1 MSRNFVIAAMV
12 DDVQLH
18 GNLNCISLISQ
29 TSHVRNS
36 YSSEEL
42 SDVLTTS
49 GITEDDFQISEDNQF
64 PIFNVFDN
72 LTAGDHLL
80 SLVSS

>member
-49 GITEDDFQISEDNQF
+49 GITEDDFHISEGNH
-64 PIFNVFDN
+64 VFDN